1 MMICASSNNSPIPIS
16 KPAFPESLAMNI
28 FLDSELTAAERAE
41 TAKFRVIPV
50 PLERT
55 VSYGSGTAN
64 GPAAIIEASNELERI
79 TNGAEPCA
87 QGILTEP
94 AVDCTGDLPD
104 VMERIAKRT
113 EAAVNA
119 GKTPVTLGGEHS
131 LSYGAVMGVARALG
145 RPIGIVQ
152 IDAHADLRV
161 AYQGNK
167 HSHASVMHLLS
178 EEGVKLAQFGVRAL
192 CEQEQDSR
200 KTNQV
205 FFKDAE
211 ELVVNNI
218 HAVDLPDDFPQD
230 VYVSFD
236 VDGLDPSQMPA
247 TGTPVPGGLGYYQ
260 ALRLV
265 EHALK
270 GRNCVGL
277 DVVELAPDGNAAWDF
292 TAAQIVYRLMAAC

>member
-1 MMICASSNNSPIPIS
+1 MS
-16 KPAFPESLAMNI
+16 I
-28 FLDSELTAAERAE
+28 FLDSELSPEERTE
-41 TAKFRVIPV
+41 DAKFRIIPV

-55 VSYGSGTAN
+55 VSYGSGTEG

-79 TNGAEPCA
+79 TVGKEPCA
-87 QGILTEP
+87 EGIFTE
-94 AVDCTGDLPD
+94 ASVDCSGELPD
-104 VMERIAKRT
+104 VMERIASRT
-113 EAAVNA
+113 QAAVQA
-119 GKTPVTLGGEHS
+119 RKIPVTLGGEHS
-131 LSYGAVMGVARALG
+131 LSYGAVMGVARALKK
-145 RPIGIVQ
+145 PIGIVQ

-178 EEGVKLAQFGVRAL
+178 EEGVRLAQFGVRAL
-192 CEQEQDSR
+192 CQQEEDSR
-200 KTNQV
+200 EANGV

-211 ELVVNNI
+211 ELVVGNI
-218 HAVDLPDDFPQD
+218 HAVDLPEDFPDD

-236 VDGLDPSQMPA
+236 VDGLDPSLMPA

-265 EHALK
+265 EHALA
-270 GRNCVGL
+270 GRRCVGL